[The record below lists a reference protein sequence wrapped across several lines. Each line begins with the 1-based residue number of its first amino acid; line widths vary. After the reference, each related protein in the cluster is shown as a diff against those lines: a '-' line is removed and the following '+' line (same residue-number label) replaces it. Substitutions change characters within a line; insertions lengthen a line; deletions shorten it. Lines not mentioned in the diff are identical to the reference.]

1 MDFVYYMCDK
11 CEHIAHRRV
20 NNAPETLQCKKCG
33 TTVHAIR
40 DDKLSELD
48 TELKPYGIT
57 VSWIGYACA
66 SFDEKGKC
74 HIKYP
79 MLKYSDIHID
89 SYFTNALINIMDP
102 QKYSISAQKDK
113 SKLEVSVEYI
123 GARIDSDNIKGI
135 DVYAEILSIRKYFYG
150 TIIKAVNLLKFS
162 NRSNPRGKAYAGD
175 QVIRDTK
182 KAYWCEECGNIG
194 YISIT
199 SRPILHTE
207 IEFDSSV
214 EVTDPI
220 VEYHVL
226 CKECDS
232 YMVELDYDISDRIKK
247 LNDMGIRTM
256 YCCQGHYRKT
266 NQLVFPKTLN
276 GYSSLNYVDHPY
288 IQFIIKNDT
297 LLRIMDMIEELKK
310 SDKYNDIYTE
320 VYTENEGVVFIIRV
334 YMPDIDEDIFNSRY
348 NQFMQFIDEF
358 IEMYRVGIG

>member
-1 MDFVYYMCDK
+1 MNFIYYLCDK

-20 NNAPETLQCKKCG
+20 NNAPETLQCTKCG

-57 VSWIGYACA
+57 IIWISDGRIK
-66 SFDEKGKC
+66 FDDGEY
-74 HIKYP
+74 HVTYPMIKYN
-79 MLKYSDIHID
+79 D
-89 SYFTNALINIMDP
+89 SHTDSQFTNILLNAIDTF
-102 QKYSISAQKDK
+102 KYSITTETKDK
-113 SKLEVSVEYI
+113 FGLKVCMEYI
-123 GARIDSDNIKGI
+123 GARIDYDDFNSIDMYAKILNIR
-135 DVYAEILSIRKYFYG
+135 EHFYD
-150 TIIKAVNLLKFS
+150 TIFRAVKLLKVS
-162 NRSNPRGKAYAGD
+162 YRPKLGKAYTGD

-182 KAYWCEECGNIG
+182 KVYWCEECGNIG
-194 YISIT
+194 HISIT
-199 SRPILHTE
+199 SRPILATE

-232 YMVELDYDISDRIKK
+232 YMVELDYDIAGRIKK

-256 YCCQGHYRKT
+256 YCCQGHYRKI

-297 LLRIMDMIEELKK
+297 LLCIMDMIEELKK
-310 SDKYNDIYTE
+310 SDKYSDIYTE

-334 YMPDIDEDIFNSRY
+334 DIPDIDEDIFNSRY

-358 IEMYRVGIG
+358 IEMYRVGSG

>member
-1 MDFVYYMCDK
+1 MNFIYYLCDK

-20 NNAPETLQCKKCG
+20 NNAPETLQCTKCG
-33 TTVHAIR
+33 TTINAIR
-40 DDKLSELD
+40 NTKLSELD

-57 VSWIGYACA
+57 ITWFSDGRIILDNGEYRPT
-66 SFDEKGKC
+66 
-74 HIKYP
+74 YP
-79 MLKYSDIHID
+79 MLKYHD
-89 SYFTNALINIMDP
+89 SHTDSHFTNILLNTIDTS
-102 QKYSISAQKDK
+102 KYSITTEAKDK
-113 SKLEVSVEYI
+113 FGLRVCVKYI
-123 GARIDSDNIKGI
+123 GARIDSYDFSR
-135 DVYAEILSIRKYFYG
+135 VHAYAQIFSIRDHFYD
-150 TIIKAVNLLKFS
+150 TISRAIKLLKFS
-162 NRSNPRGKAYAGD
+162 NRPPRGKAYTGD

-194 YISIT
+194 HISIT
-199 SRPILHTE
+199 SRPILSTE

-226 CKECDS
+226 CKECNS
-232 YMVELDYDISDRIKK
+232 YMVELDYDIAGRIKR

-297 LLRIMDMIEELKK
+297 RLRIMDMIEELKK

-320 VYTENEGVVFIIRV
+320 VYTENEGVIFIIRV
-334 YMPDIDEDIFNSRY
+334 DIPDIDEDIFNSRY

-358 IEMYRVGIG
+358 IEMYKVGSN